1 MKHLPARFWFEAT
14 AAAIGLILF
23 VVTLF
28 SREWIEALTGWDPD
42 GGSGALEV
50 VVALSLLGAL
60 GRIDAGGAPRLPVR
74 GCSLPDSHT
83 QWLHRD

>member
-14 AAAIGLILF
+14 TAVIGSILF

-42 GGSGALEV
+42 GGSGALELV
-50 VVALSLLGAL
+50 IALSLLAVSAVSVRAAHRVYRGAVAS
-60 GRIDAGGAPRLPVR
+60 I
-74 GCSLPDSHT
+74 
-83 QWLHRD
+83 

>member
-14 AAAIGLILF
+14 TAVIGSILF

-42 GGSGALEV
+42 GGSGALELV
-50 VVALSLLGAL
+50 IALSLLAVSAVSMLAARRDYRGAV
-60 GRIDAGGAPRLPVR
+60 A
-74 GCSLPDSHT
+74 ST
-83 QWLHRD
+83 

>member
-14 AAAIGLILF
+14 TAVIGSILF

-42 GGSGALEV
+42 GGSGALELV
-50 VVALSLLGAL
+50 IALSLLAVS
-60 GRIDAGGAPRLPVR
+60 VR
-74 GCSLPDSHT
+74 AA
-83 QWLHRD
+83 HRDGRGAVASI

>member
-14 AAAIGLILF
+14 TAVIGSILF

-42 GGSGALEV
+42 GGSGALELV
-50 VVALSLLGAL
+50 IALSLLAVS
-60 GRIDAGGAPRLPVR
+60 AVSVR
-74 GCSLPDSHT
+74 AA
-83 QWLHRD
+83 HRDGRGAVASI